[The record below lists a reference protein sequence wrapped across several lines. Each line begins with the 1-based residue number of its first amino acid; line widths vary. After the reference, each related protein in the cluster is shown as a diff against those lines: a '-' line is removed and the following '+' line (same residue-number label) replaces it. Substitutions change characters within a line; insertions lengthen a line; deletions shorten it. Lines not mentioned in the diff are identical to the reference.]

1 MLLTQLQQKE
11 NFSNAENV
19 LASYILGNPDTA
31 LRLTLQKLADA
42 AFVSKPTVIRLY
54 RKLGFKNY
62 SDFRLKFY
70 SELASQQKYLDD
82 IDPNLPF
89 GRYDSC
95 RSVARRISELMIQT
109 ITNCYGLIDEQAILS
124 AAASLS
130 QANRL
135 LIFAIGDC
143 FIRARSFQN
152 KLIKINKYAILVNE
166 LHEDTIHIC
175 HASSEDAALILSFGG
190 NFLRTYPK
198 KLQALRKKGTKLILI
213 TSLTDPKLS
222 SMFDTV
228 ILLDKGE
235 DMFLKIAT
243 FSSQIAIEYIL
254 NVLYACI
261 FKQEYDR
268 NLESNREDYW
278 FRRQNG
284 IN

>member
-109 ITNCYGLIDEQAILS
+109 IT
-124 AAASLS
+124 
-130 QANRL
+130 
-135 LIFAIGDC
+135 
-143 FIRARSFQN
+143 
-152 KLIKINKYAILVNE
+152 KLRPY
-166 LHEDTIHIC
+166 
-175 HASSEDAALILSFGG
+175 
-190 NFLRTYPK
+190 
-198 KLQALRKKGTKLILI
+198 
-213 TSLTDPKLS
+213 
-222 SMFDTV
+222 
-228 ILLDKGE
+228 
-235 DMFLKIAT
+235 
-243 FSSQIAIEYIL
+243 
-254 NVLYACI
+254 
-261 FKQEYDR
+261 
-268 NLESNREDYW
+268 
-278 FRRQNG
+278 
-284 IN
+284 

>member
-1 MLLTQLQQKE
+1 M
-11 NFSNAENV
+11 
-19 LASYILGNPDTA
+19 
-31 LRLTLQKLADA
+31 
-42 AFVSKPTVIRLY
+42 
-54 RKLGFKNY
+54 
-62 SDFRLKFY
+62 
-70 SELASQQKYLDD
+70 
-82 IDPNLPF
+82 
-89 GRYDSC
+89 
-95 RSVARRISELMIQT
+95 
-109 ITNCYGLIDEQAILS
+109 
-124 AAASLS
+124 
-130 QANRL
+130 
-135 LIFAIGDC
+135 
-143 FIRARSFQN
+143 
-152 KLIKINKYAILVNE
+152 IKINKYAILVNE